1 MLKKEQLEALLTR
14 AMHSFADFAEIFEEE
29 GTNENIAM
37 INDEVERVNRTQ
49 KAGVGIR
56 LYQGVL
62 SVYGYTNDTSME

>member
-49 KAGVGIR
+49 KAGVESDSNCSFFSIF
-56 LYQGVL
+56 
-62 SVYGYTNDTSME
+62 SPHSIP